1 MNIYDNPDEQKLQMI
16 RQIMDT
22 SLQPL
27 LAVNHDGSIVACN
40 DALCGLM
47 GMSRWEIENLSEAAP
62 DFHQCLKKVINDMST
77 QGYCYRY
84 EKHCK
89 VNDGRKLYL
98 DISIFKV
105 TDSDGQVKRYYA
117 SLFDITPQKVLERDY
132 RLIAENAYDLITII
146 DHQTYCYKYV
156 SPSHKRVMGFSAEE
170 LIGKFCFNDVHPD
183 DRKMVKD
190 KLLEGIKQGSGIAQY
205 RTRRKDST
213 YVWLEAIG
221 RVIDRSNGQG
231 DVLLVTREINEKKLA
246 ELALKASEEKY
257 RLIVDNAYDGISIID
272 ANTFTTQYI
281 NPSLLNMLG
290 YSREERLGKST
301 YDIIHEEEREAVK
314 TAVAAGLIYYAG
326 SIQCRLKKKDGSY
339 IWAEVNGRLINPE
352 SEHPQ
357 FLFINRDISER
368 KRAEALLR
376 ESEEKY
382 RLIVDNAYDGISIVD
397 PATMIPT
404 FVNPPLE
411 KMLDYSLDER
421 KKIPLLDQ
429 VCEEDRAM
437 VEEAVLK
444 GMLEGEG
451 RVQCRLKRKDGS
463 HVWTEVIG
471 KVMNKG
477 TPQARLLFINRDIN
491 ERKNAEEMLRRS
503 EGKYRLIADNTM
515 DIIALIEP
523 DRLRFTY
530 LSPSVTRLMGYSE
543 NELIGTEILP
553 LVHPEDLDQAS
564 QSLFEGLA
572 VGCAQGQ
579 YRARKKDG
587 TYVWLESIGK
597 IINDIDGRPAI
608 LLTSRNIDRRKRGE
622 KALMASE
629 ERLRRSE
636 AELKQQLDYLNYL
649 INNMNEIF
657 VLYNNDQ
664 QITFVNSS
672 NPEPMGYR
680 RHELI
685 GQAVL
690 GYVVEQQHQHIIQQV
705 DECIKKSRQAVF
717 ETVLIRKD
725 GSEALVR
732 IKSSPIID
740 DGEIRGGMLLI
751 EDISEHRKLEKQM
764 ARLDQLNTV
773 GEMAAGIGHEIR
785 NPMTAVKGFLQ
796 MLSQYEEY
804 AHHQHYFQVMLEEL
818 ERANSIISEFLSLAK
833 NKLVDRQPHNL
844 NVIIRS
850 LFPLLQVDAL
860 LTEKALVL
868 QLSDIPELLLDEKE
882 IRQLIVNLVR
892 NGMEA
897 MEAGGTVAIVTGLDG
912 DDVILEVQ
920 DEGKGIAPDMLER
933 LGTPFFTTK
942 DNGTG
947 LGLAICYSI
956 VARHGGAIEPIVR
969 NNGTTIQVRFKVL
982 PYLRQM
988 GLPW

>member
-27 LAVNHDGSIVACN
+27 LAVNSDGSIIACN
-40 DALCGLM
+40 DALCGLL
-47 GMSRWEIENLSEAAP
+47 GMSRREFENLPEAAP
-62 DFHQCLKKVINDMST
+62 GFYQCLKKVINDMSI
-77 QGYCYRY
+77 QEYCYRY
-84 EKHCK
+84 EKHCEL
-89 VNDGRKLYL
+89 NTGRKLYL
-98 DISIFKV
+98 DISLFKV
-105 TDSDGQVKRYYA
+105 ADPNGQVKRYYM
-117 SLFDITPQKVLERDY
+117 SLLDITPQKILERDY

-146 DHQTYCYKYV
+146 DPETLRYKYV
-156 SPSHKRVMGFSAEE
+156 SPSHKRVVGFTAEE
-170 LIGKFCFNDVHPD
+170 LMGNHCFDHIHPD
-183 DRKMVKD
+183 DRKMIRE
-190 KLLEGIKQGSGIAQY
+190 KLLEDIKKGSGIAHY
-205 RTRRKDST
+205 RTIRKDLTS
-213 YVWLEAIG
+213 VWLEAIG
-221 RVIDRSNGQG
+221 KMINRDDGPG
-231 DVLLVTREINEKKLA
+231 DILLVTRDINEKKLA
-246 ELALKASEEKY
+246 EIALKASEEKY
-257 RLIVDNAYDGISIID
+257 RLIVDHAYDGISIID

-301 YDIIHEEEREAVK
+301 YDVIHKEEREAVQN
-314 TAVAAGLIYYAG
+314 AVAAGLIKYAG
-326 SIQCRLKKKDGSY
+326 SLQCRLKRKDGTY
-339 IWAEVNGRLINPE
+339 LWVEINGRLINPE
-352 SEHPQ
+352 SDCPQ

-368 KRAEALLR
+368 KRTEALLK

-397 PATMIPT
+397 PASLVTT
-404 FVNPPLE
+404 FMNPSLE
-411 KMLDYSLDER
+411 KMLGYSRQESNNIQLFDT
-421 KKIPLLDQ
+421 
-429 VCEEDRAM
+429 VYEEDLAM
-437 VEEAVLK
+437 VEDAVFK
-444 GMLEGEG
+444 GIQEGEG
-451 RVQCRLKRKDGS
+451 SIECRLKRKDGS
-463 HVWTEVIG
+463 HLWTEITG
-471 KVMNKG
+471 KVMNHG
-477 TPQARLLFINRDIN
+477 TPQAQLLFINRDIN
-491 ERKNAEEMLRRS
+491 ERKNNEEMLRRS
-503 EGKYRLIADNTM
+503 EEKYRLIADHTM
-515 DIIALIEP
+515 DIISLIEP
-523 DRLRFTY
+523 ARLRFTY
-530 LSPSVTRLMGYSE
+530 LSPSVTRVMGYSE
-543 NELIGTEILP
+543 DELLGMEIFP
-553 LVHPEDLDQAS
+553 LVHPEDLAQAS
-564 QSLFEGLA
+564 QTLLDGL
-572 VGCAQGQ
+572 VIGFAQGQ

-597 IINDIDGRPAI
+597 FINDVDGSPVI
-608 LLTSRNIDRRKRGE
+608 LLTSRDIDQRKHSE
-622 KALMASE
+622 EALVASE
-629 ERLRRSE
+629 ERLLRSE
-636 AELKQQLDYLNYL
+636 AELKQQLDYVNYL
-649 INNMNEIF
+649 IDNMNEIF
-657 VLYNNDQ
+657 VLYDNDQ
-664 QITFVNSS
+664 HITFVNSS
-672 NPEPMGYR
+672 NPDPMGYCQ
-680 RHELI
+680 HELI
-685 GQAVL
+685 GQPL
-690 GYVVEQQHQHIIQQV
+690 LKFVVKEHQQYIIRQI
-705 DECIKKSRQAVF
+705 DDCIKQSRQAAF

-725 GSEALVR
+725 GSETLVR

-740 DGEIRGGMLLI
+740 GGVIQGGMLLI
-751 EDISEHRKLEKQM
+751 EDISEHRKLERQM

-833 NKLVDRQPHNL
+833 NKLVDRQPRNL
-844 NVIIRS
+844 NAIIRT

-868 QLSDIPELLLDEKE
+868 QLSDVPELLLDEKE

-969 NNGTTIQVRFKVL
+969 NNGTTIQVRFKV
-982 PYLRQM
+982 
-988 GLPW
+988 